1 MKQKILYTCEVCH
14 TDYETEERAMECENG
29 HKKQL
34 KIVGASY
41 NRIDIVPY
49 GFPIDI
55 KVESENGSSAT
66 YRIRVP

>member
-14 TDYETEERAMECENG
+14 TDYETEERAMRCENG
-29 HKKQL
+29 HKTQL

-41 NRIDIVPY
+41 NRIGMTPH

-55 KVESENGSSAT
+55 TVKSEDGDSMI
-66 YRIRVP
+66 YKIRG